1 MICISKTLYNV
12 LCTLYSAVM
21 QSVAAPTQRHHLCP
35 LVHKCTSHS
44 HTNHRIYVHFILY
57 LLRFSQSRS
66 KSVPLPSPRLLPN
79 LLVEKNNKD
88 CIQIVTNIGKIVH
101 DCVRTYGKQCS
112 EFFVRVCLCDFCLY
126 PKLSQVGFRVVF
138 ICARLLVCVCV
149 IWKSFT

>member
-1 MICISKTLYNV
+1 MICISKTVYNV

-35 LVHKCTSHS
+35 LVHKCTHL
-44 HTNHRIYVHFILY
+44 HFILY
-57 LLRFSQSRS
+57 LLRFAQSRS
-66 KSVPLPSPRLLPN
+66 KSVPTPRLNCYQTCQQKKKITKTAYRQLQ
-79 LLVEKNNKD
+79 
-88 CIQIVTNIGKIVH
+88 IQVQLYTIVY
-101 DCVRTYGKQCS
+101 VRTYGKQCS

>member
-35 LVHKCTSHS
+35 LVHKCT
-44 HTNHRIYVHFILY
+44 HTQTIAFTYTLFCIYFGSRNQDL
-57 LLRFSQSRS
+57 SQF
-66 KSVPLPSPRLLPN
+66 LSPRHDCYQTCQQK
-79 LLVEKNNKD
+79 KNNKD
-88 CIQIVTNIGKIVH
+88 CIQIVTNIGTIVH